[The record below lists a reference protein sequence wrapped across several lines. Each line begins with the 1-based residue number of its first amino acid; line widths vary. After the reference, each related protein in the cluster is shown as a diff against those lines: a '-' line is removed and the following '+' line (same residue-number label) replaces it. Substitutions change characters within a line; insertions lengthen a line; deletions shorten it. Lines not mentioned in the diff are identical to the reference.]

1 VFEGNHIAQT
11 VVFPL
16 GCNGGAENHR
26 TDFERE
32 ETTTMTDP
40 KIPVTEDELHAY
52 VDNELPAER
61 RGDVEAWLAT
71 HPACN
76 ERVRSWREMAELLH
90 ARYDQVADEAV
101 PKRLE
106 IERLVSRPR
115 KWMYGAIAA
124 TLLAFIGGGGAGW
137 LVRGVTSS
145 PSAFQNLTVD
155 ALDAHRLYV
164 VEVRHPVEVPGS
176 ERAHLQTW
184 LSKRCGWEVRAPELD
199 ATGLKLVGGRLL
211 PGPAGP
217 ASFLMYESASGER
230 YTLYTSRAKTGTA
243 QMRYTAAENSGAM
256 YWSEDDV
263 GYVLSGP
270 SDKDRL
276 NQVARMVYD
285 QTEKNGG

>member
-1 VFEGNHIAQT
+1 
-11 VVFPL
+11 
-16 GCNGGAENHR
+16 
-26 TDFERE
+26 
-32 ETTTMTDP
+32 MTDT

-61 RGDVEAWLAT
+61 RDDVEAWLAT
-71 HPACN
+71 HPECAA
-76 ERVRSWREMAELLH
+76 RVTSWREMAELLH

-106 IERLVSRPR
+106 IERLVRQPR
-115 KWMYGAIAA
+115 KWIYGAIAA
-124 TLLAFIGGGGAGW
+124 TLVAFIGGGGVGW
-137 LVRGVTSS
+137 LVRGVTAS
-145 PSAFQNLTVD
+145 PSAIQILTVD

-164 VEVRHPVEVPGS
+164 VDVRHPVEVPGS
-176 ERAHLQTW
+176 ERAHLETW
-184 LSKRCGWEVRAPELD
+184 LSKRCGWEIRAPELD
-199 ATGLKLVGGRLL
+199 ATGLKLIGGRLL
-211 PGPAGP
+211 PGASGP
-217 ASFLMYESASGER
+217 ASFLMYESDSGER
-230 YTLYTSRAKTGTA
+230 FTLYASRAKTGTA

-285 QTEKNGG
+285 QNEKNGG